1 MNDLLVKILEGT
13 TGMTEEQEIFK
24 KCKTIIAE
32 HFSVSE
38 DVVEWRSFK
47 KEGWHIDPPGRW
59 YVDGKLLKFKLTPF
73 KENEE

>member
-1 MNDLLVKILEGT
+1 MSDLLVKLLEGI
-13 TGMTEEQEIFK
+13 TGVTEEQEIFK
-24 KCKTIIAE
+24 KAKTIIAE

-47 KEGWHIDPPGRW
+47 KEGRHIDPPGRW
-59 YVDGKLLKFKLTPF
+59 YVNGKLLKFKLIPF

>member
-1 MNDLLVKILEGT
+1 MSDLLAKLLEGT

-24 KCKTIIAE
+24 KAKTIIAE

-47 KEGWHIDPPGRW
+47 KKGWHIDPPGRW
-59 YVDGKLLKFKLTPF
+59 YVDGKLLKLKLIPF